1 MTNELK
7 GKVNYSV
14 NKNIAILEVDNPP
27 VNPLSSGVRAGLSE
41 YIAKANNDESIEG
54 IILTGAG
61 RSFIAGADISEF
73 GQKPDGPDLH
83 TALKEIEFSKKPV
96 LAAINGTALGGGLET
111 ALVCNYRMGTDKA
124 IVGLPEVNLG
134 LLPGAGGTQR
144 LPRLIGP
151 SQALKMMIAGT
162 PMSAKKALQQG
173 VIDAI
178 SENSLIDDAIAFL
191 QEKIG
196 LDLNEHPKVR
206 DKNEKVL
213 EARGDDNVLSEAKAL
228 AAKTRRGQFAPG
240 QIIACVEAAINED
253 DFDIGM
259 KKESEYFLECLINPQ
274 REAMI
279 HIFFGERAASKISD
293 IPKET
298 PLLPINSAGIVGSGT
313 MGGGIAMNFA
323 NAGIPVLVLDQDE
336 KNLKRGMGVIEKNY
350 QMMVDRG
357 RMTQEQ
363 KDAVL
368 SLITPTLSYEDLS
381 DVDIAVEAVY
391 ENLELK
397 QEIFKSLDTV
407 TKDHA
412 ILASNTSG
420 LDIDAIASSTKRP
433 GKVVG
438 THFFSPANV
447 MRLLEVV
454 RGKDSSDETMATVM
468 SIGKRMG
475 KAAVVS
481 LNAPGFI
488 GNRMLAGYTYQANM
502 LLLEGALPNQVDSA
516 LESFGMSM
524 GPFRMMDLVGLDLG
538 WRARKLANIETPLAN
553 KISDAL
559 CEQDRFGQK
568 TSKGFYNYSEGS
580 RAPNPAPENED
591 IYKAISS
598 QNNIERREISDQEII
613 DRCILALVNE
623 GARILEEGVAQRSGD
638 MDIVYINGY
647 GFPIWR
653 GGPMFYANQLG
664 LAEVISKMS
673 AFSKLDE
680 NFWRPAPLLQKLA
693 DSSGAFGEAPAPE
706 ERAELLSF
714 NKAIW
719 VVYRLKKPINRYLQ
733 LFFVELS

>member
-1 MTNELK
+1 MTQPLK
-7 GKVNYSV
+7 GKVNYTIQG
-14 NKNIAILEVDNPP
+14 NIAILEVDNPP

-41 YIAKANNDESIEG
+41 YIKKANEDDSVQG

-83 TALKEIEFSKKPV
+83 TTLRDIEFSTKPV
-96 LAAINGTALGGGLET
+96 VAAINGTALGGGLET
-111 ALVCNYRMGTDKA
+111 ALVCNYRIGTNNA

-151 SQALKMMIAGT
+151 SAALKMMLAGT
-162 PMSAKKALQQG
+162 PMSAKKALHQG

-178 SENSLIDDAIAFL
+178 SENSLIEDAIVFL
-191 QEKIG
+191 QDKIG
-196 LDLNEHPKVR
+196 LDSHPKVR
-206 DKNEKVL
+206 DKNEKII
-213 EARGDDNVLSEAKAL
+213 EARGNINVLTEARAL
-228 AAKTRRGQFAPG
+228 AAKTRKGQFAPG

-253 DFDIGM
+253 NFDDGM
-259 KKESEYFLECLINPQ
+259 KKEADYFLECLLHPQ

-293 IPKET
+293 VPKDT
-298 PLLPINSAGIVGSGT
+298 PLLPINSAGVVGSGT

-323 NAGIPVLVLDQDE
+323 NAGVPVFVLDQDE
-336 KNLKRGMGVIEKNY
+336 KNLTQGMSVIERNY

-357 RMTQEQ
+357 RMLPEQ
-363 KDAVL
+363 KDAVMN
-368 SLITPTLSYEDLS
+368 LITPTLRYEDLS
-381 DVDIAVEAVY
+381 EVDIAVEAVY
-391 ENLELK
+391 ENLALK
-397 QEIFKSLDTV
+397 QEIFKSLDMHIN
-407 TKDHA
+407 DNA

-420 LDIDAIASSTKRP
+420 LDIDAIASVTNRP
-433 GKVVG
+433 EKVVG
-438 THFFSPANV
+438 THFFSPANI

-454 RGKDSSDETMATVM
+454 KGEVSSNETMATVM

-488 GNRMLAGYTYQANM
+488 GNRMLSGYTYQANM
-502 LLLEGALPNQVDSA
+502 LLLEGALPNQIDNA

-538 WRARKLANIETPLAN
+538 WRARKLAELDTPLAN

-559 CEQDRFGQK
+559 CELERFGQK
-568 TSKGFYNYSEGS
+568 NGKGFYNYSEGS
-580 RAPNPAPENED
+580 RAPNPAPENQD
-591 IYKAISS
+591 IYESISN
-598 QNNIERREISDQEII
+598 QNNIVRREISDQEII

-623 GARILEEGVAQRSGD
+623 GAQILAEGVAQRSGD

-653 GGPMFYANQLG
+653 GGPMFYANKLG
-664 LAEVISKMS
+664 LDKVIKKLNEFS
-673 AFSKLDE
+673 AMDH
-680 NFWRPAPLLQKLA
+680 NFWKPAPLIEKLA
-693 DSSGAFGEAPAPE
+693 AEGQFFGEAPE
-706 ERAELLSF
+706 IEKRD
-714 NKAIW
+714 
-719 VVYRLKKPINRYLQ
+719 KKLTFKQSKNMGG
-733 LFFVELS
+733 V

>member
-1 MTNELK
+1 MTQPLK
-7 GKVNYSV
+7 GKVNYTIQG
-14 NKNIAILEVDNPP
+14 NIAILEVDNPP

-41 YIAKANNDESIEG
+41 YIKKANEDDSVQG

-83 TALKEIEFSKKPV
+83 TTLRDIEFSTKPV
-96 LAAINGTALGGGLET
+96 VAAINGTALGGGLET
-111 ALVCNYRMGTDKA
+111 ALVCNYRIGTNNA

-151 SQALKMMIAGT
+151 SAALKMMLAGN
-162 PMSAKKALQQG
+162 PMSAKKALHQG

-178 SENSLIDDAIAFL
+178 SENSLIEDAIVFL
-191 QEKIG
+191 QDKIG
-196 LDLNEHPKVR
+196 LDSHPKVR
-206 DKNEKVL
+206 DKNEKII
-213 EARGDDNVLSEAKAL
+213 EARGNINVLTEARAL
-228 AAKTRRGQFAPG
+228 AAKTRKGQFAPG

-253 DFDIGM
+253 NFDDGM
-259 KKESEYFLECLINPQ
+259 KKEADYFLECLLHPQ

-293 IPKET
+293 VPKDT
-298 PLLPINSAGIVGSGT
+298 PLLPINSAGVVGSGT

-323 NAGIPVLVLDQDE
+323 NAGVPVFVLDQDE
-336 KNLKRGMGVIEKNY
+336 KNLTQGMSVIERNY

-357 RMTQEQ
+357 RMLPEQ
-363 KDAVL
+363 KDAVMN
-368 SLITPTLSYEDLS
+368 LITPTLLYEDLS
-381 DVDIAVEAVY
+381 EVDIAVEAVY
-391 ENLELK
+391 ENLALK
-397 QEIFKSLDTV
+397 QEIFKSLDMHIN
-407 TKDHA
+407 DNA

-420 LDIDAIASSTKRP
+420 LDIDAIASVTNRP
-433 GKVVG
+433 EKVVG
-438 THFFSPANV
+438 THFFSPANI

-454 RGKDSSDETMATVM
+454 KGEVSSNETMATVM

-488 GNRMLAGYTYQANM
+488 GNRMLSGYTYQANM
-502 LLLEGALPNQVDSA
+502 LLLEGALPNQIDNA

-538 WRARKLANIETPLAN
+538 WRARKLAELDTPLAN

-559 CEQDRFGQK
+559 CELERFGQK
-568 TSKGFYNYSEGS
+568 NGKGFYNYSEGS
-580 RAPNPAPENED
+580 RAPNPAPENQD
-591 IYKAISS
+591 IYESISN
-598 QNNIERREISDQEII
+598 QNNIVRREISDQEII

-623 GARILEEGVAQRSGD
+623 GAQILAEGVAQRSGD

-653 GGPMFYANQLG
+653 GGPMFYANKLG
-664 LAEVISKMS
+664 LDKVIKKLNEFS
-673 AFSKLDE
+673 AMDH
-680 NFWRPAPLLQKLA
+680 NFWKPAPLLEKLA
-693 DSSGAFGEAPAPE
+693 AEGQFFAEAPE
-706 ERAELLSF
+706 IEKRD
-714 NKAIW
+714 
-719 VVYRLKKPINRYLQ
+719 KKLTFKQSKNMGG
-733 LFFVELS
+733 V

>member
-14 NKNIAILEVDNPP
+14 NENIAILEVDNPP

-111 ALVCNYRMGTDKA
+111 ALVCNYRMGTNKA

-178 SENSLIDDAIAFL
+178 SENSLMDDAIAFL

-336 KNLKRGMGVIEKNY
+336 KNLERGMGVIEKNY

-357 RMTQEQ
+357 RMSQEQ
-363 KDAVL
+363 KDMVL
-368 SLITPTLSYEDLS
+368 GLITPTLSYEDLS

-438 THFFSPANV
+438 THFFSPANI

-591 IYKAISS
+591 IYKEISS

-680 NFWRPAPLLQKLA
+680 NFWKPAPLLQKLA

-714 NKAIW
+714 NKANMGG
-719 VVYRLKKPINRYLQ
+719 V
-733 LFFVELS
+733 

>member
-1 MTNELK
+1 MTNVLK

-14 NKNIAILEVDNPP
+14 NENIAILEVDNPP

-111 ALVCNYRMGTDKA
+111 ALVCNYRMGTNKA

-206 DKNEKVL
+206 NKNEKVL

-336 KNLKRGMGVIEKNY
+336 KNLKRGMGVIDKNY

-420 LDIDAIASSTKRP
+420 LDIDAIASATKRP

-680 NFWRPAPLLQKLA
+680 NFWKPAPLLQKLA

-714 NKAIW
+714 NKANMGG
-719 VVYRLKKPINRYLQ
+719 V
-733 LFFVELS
+733 

>member
-298 PLLPINSAGIVGSGT
+298 PLLPINSAGIIGSGT

-538 WRARKLANIETPLAN
+538 WRARKLANIETSLAN

-714 NKAIW
+714 NKANMGG
-719 VVYRLKKPINRYLQ
+719 V
-733 LFFVELS
+733 

>member
-7 GKVNYSV
+7 GKVNYTV
-14 NKNIAILEVDNPP
+14 NGNIAILEVDNPP
-27 VNPLSSGVRAGLSE
+27 VNPLSSGVRAGLAE
-41 YIAKANNDESIEG
+41 YIAKANEDDAIEG

-73 GQKPDGPDLH
+73 GQKSDGPDLH
-83 TALKEIEFSKKPV
+83 TALKDIEFSKKPV

-111 ALVCNYRMGTDKA
+111 ALVCNYRMGTEKA

-151 SQALKMMIAGT
+151 SQALKMMLAGT

-196 LDLNEHPKVR
+196 SEEHPKVR

-213 EARGDDNVLSEAKAL
+213 EARGDDNVLAEAKAL

-240 QIIACVEAAINED
+240 QIISCVEAAINED
-253 DFDIGM
+253 DFDVGM
-259 KKESEYFLECLINPQ
+259 KKESEYFLECLMNPQ

-293 IPKET
+293 IPKDT
-298 PLLPINSAGIVGSGT
+298 HLLPISSAGIVGSGT

-336 KNLKRGMGVIEKNY
+336 KNLERGMGVIERNY

-357 RMTQEQ
+357 RMTPEQ
-363 KDAVL
+363 KDMVL
-368 SLITPTLSYEDLS
+368 GLITPTLSYEDLAN
-381 DVDIAVEAVY
+381 VDIAVEAVY

-397 QEIFKSLDTV
+397 QEIFKSLDAV

-420 LDIDAIASSTKRP
+420 LDIDAIASSTNRP

-454 RGKDSSDETMATVM
+454 RGKESSNETMATVM
-468 SIGKRMG
+468 SIGKKMG

-538 WRARKLANIETPLAN
+538 WRARKLADMETPLAN

-580 RAPNPAPENED
+580 RAPNAAPENEP
-591 IYKAISS
+591 IYKEISE
-598 QNNIERREISDQEII
+598 QNNIKRREISDQEII

-664 LAEVISKMS
+664 LSEVINKMND
-673 AFSKLDE
+673 FSELDAH
-680 NFWRPAPLLQKLA
+680 FWKPAPLLRKLA
-693 DSSGAFGEAPAPE
+693 DESGTFGEAPAPE
-706 ERAELLSF
+706 DRSELLSF
-714 NKAIW
+714 KNANMGG
-719 VVYRLKKPINRYLQ
+719 V
-733 LFFVELS
+733 

>member
-7 GKVNYSV
+7 GKVNY
-14 NKNIAILEVDNPP
+14 NINGNIAILEVDNPP
-27 VNPLSSGVRAGLSE
+27 VNPLSSGVRAGLAE
-41 YIAKANNDESIEG
+41 FIEKANSDSSIKG

-73 GQKPDGPDLH
+73 GKTFDGPDLNS
-83 TALKEIEFSKKPV
+83 TLRAIEYSKKPV

-111 ALVCNYRMGTDKA
+111 ALVCNYRMGTNKA

-144 LPRLIGP
+144 LPRLVGP
-151 SQALKMMIAGT
+151 SQALKMMLSGT
-162 PMSAKKALQQG
+162 PLSAKKALNQG
-173 VIDAI
+173 ILDAI
-178 SENSLIDDAIAFL
+178 SENSLIDDAIKFL
-191 QEKIG
+191 HDKID
-196 LDLNEHPKVR
+196 LDEHPKVR
-206 DKNEKVL
+206 DKNEKIL
-213 EARGDDNVLSEAKAL
+213 EARGSENILAEAKAL

-253 DFDIGM
+253 DFDVGL
-259 KKESEYFLECLINPQ
+259 KKESEYFLECLMNPQ

-293 IPKET
+293 IPKDT
-298 PLLPINSAGIVGSGT
+298 PLMPINSAGIVGSGT
-313 MGGGIAMNFA
+313 MGGGIAMNLA
-323 NAGIPVLVLDQDE
+323 NAGIPVFVLDQDE
-336 KNLKRGMGVIEKNY
+336 KNLQRGMGVIEKNY

-357 RMTQEQ
+357 RMNQEQ
-363 KDAVL
+363 KEVVMQ
-368 SLITPTLSYEDLS
+368 LIKPTLSYDDLA
-381 DVDIAVEAVY
+381 DVDIVVEAVY

-397 QEIFKSLDTV
+397 QEIFKTLDSV
-407 TKDHA
+407 TKDTA

-420 LDIDAIASSTKRP
+420 LDVDALASVTDRP

-454 RGKDSSDETMATVM
+454 RGKHSSDETMATVM
-468 SIGKRMG
+468 SLGKKMG

-502 LLLEGALPNQVDSA
+502 LLLEGALPSQVDGA

-524 GPFRMMDLVGLDLG
+524 GPFRMLDLVGLDLG
-538 WRARKLANIETPLAN
+538 WRARKLAKMETPLVN
-553 KISDAL
+553 KISDEL
-559 CEQDRFGQK
+559 CERDRFGQK
-568 TSKGFYNYSEGS
+568 NSKGFYNYSEGS
-580 RAPNPAPENED
+580 RAPNPAPENEE
-591 IYKAISS
+591 IYKEVSEK
-598 QNNIERREISDQEII
+598 NNIQRREISDQEII

-623 GARILEEGVAQRSGD
+623 GAKILEEGVAQRSGD

-653 GGPMFYANQLG
+653 GGPMFYANHLG
-664 LAEVISKMS
+664 LEEVIKKMEV
-673 AFSKLDE
+673 FSESDSD
-680 NFWRPAPLLQKLA
+680 FWKPAPLLLKLA
-693 DSSGAFGEAPAPE
+693 GESGSFGEAPPLD
-706 ERAELLSF
+706 ERAKLLSF
-714 NKAIW
+714 KQANMGG
-719 VVYRLKKPINRYLQ
+719 V
-733 LFFVELS
+733 

>member
-7 GKVNYSV
+7 GKVNYTV
-14 NKNIAILEVDNPP
+14 NGNIAILEVDNPP
-27 VNPLSSGVRAGLSE
+27 VNPLSSGVRAGLAE
-41 YIAKANNDESIEG
+41 YIAKANEDDAIEG

-73 GQKPDGPDLH
+73 GQKSDGPDLH
-83 TALKEIEFSKKPV
+83 TALKDIEFSKKPV

-111 ALVCNYRMGTDKA
+111 ALVCNYRMGTEKA

-151 SQALKMMIAGT
+151 SQALKMMLAGT

-196 LDLNEHPKVR
+196 SEEHPKVR

-213 EARGDDNVLSEAKAL
+213 EARGDDNVLAEAKAL

-240 QIIACVEAAINED
+240 QIISCVEAAINED
-253 DFDIGM
+253 DFDVGM
-259 KKESEYFLECLINPQ
+259 KKESEYFLECLMNPQ

-293 IPKET
+293 IPKDT
-298 PLLPINSAGIVGSGT
+298 PLLPISSAGIVGSGT

-336 KNLKRGMGVIEKNY
+336 KNLERGMGVIERNY

-357 RMTQEQ
+357 RMTPEQ
-363 KDAVL
+363 KDMVL
-368 SLITPTLSYEDLS
+368 GLITPTLSYEDLAN
-381 DVDIAVEAVY
+381 VDIAVEAVY

-397 QEIFKSLDTV
+397 QEIFKSLDAV

-420 LDIDAIASSTKRP
+420 LDIDAIASSTNRP

-454 RGKDSSDETMATVM
+454 RGKESSNETMATVM
-468 SIGKRMG
+468 SIGKKMG

-538 WRARKLANIETPLAN
+538 WRARKLADMETPLAN

-580 RAPNPAPENED
+580 RAPNAAPENEP
-591 IYKAISS
+591 IYKEISE

-664 LAEVISKMS
+664 LSEVINKMND
-673 AFSKLDE
+673 FSELDAH
-680 NFWRPAPLLQKLA
+680 FWKPAPLLKKLA
-693 DSSGAFGEAPAPE
+693 DESGTFGEAPAPE
-706 ERAELLSF
+706 DRSELLSF
-714 NKAIW
+714 KNANMGG
-719 VVYRLKKPINRYLQ
+719 V
-733 LFFVELS
+733 

>member
-1 MTNELK
+1 MTNKLK

-111 ALVCNYRMGTDKA
+111 ALVCNYRMGTNKA

-502 LLLEGALPNQVDSA
+502 LLLEGALPNKVDSA

-538 WRARKLANIETPLAN
+538 WRARKLANIETSLAN

-673 AFSKLDE
+673 AFSKLDK
-680 NFWRPAPLLQKLA
+680 NFWKPAPLLQKLA

-714 NKAIW
+714 NKANMGG
-719 VVYRLKKPINRYLQ
+719 V
-733 LFFVELS
+733 

>member
-1 MTNELK
+1 MK

-14 NKNIAILEVDNPP
+14 NENIAILEVDNPP

-111 ALVCNYRMGTDKA
+111 ALVCNYRMGTNKA

-178 SENSLIDDAIAFL
+178 SENSLMDDAIAFL

-336 KNLKRGMGVIEKNY
+336 KNLERGMGVIEKNY

-363 KDAVL
+363 KDMVL
-368 SLITPTLSYEDLS
+368 GLITPTLSYEDLS

-438 THFFSPANV
+438 THFFSPANI

-591 IYKAISS
+591 IYKEISS

-680 NFWRPAPLLQKLA
+680 NFWKPAPLLQKLA

-706 ERAELLSF
+706 ERAELLNF
-714 NKAIW
+714 NKANMGG
-719 VVYRLKKPINRYLQ
+719 V
-733 LFFVELS
+733 

>member
-1 MTNELK
+1 MANELK
-7 GKVNYSV
+7 GRVNYSV
-14 NKNIAILEVDNPP
+14 SGNIAILEVDNPP
-27 VNPLSSGVRAGLSE
+27 VNPLSSGVRAGLFDN
-41 YIAKANNDESIEG
+41 IAKANNDDSIEG

-73 GQKPDGPDLH
+73 GQKSDGPDFH
-83 TALKEIEFSKKPV
+83 TALREVEFSKKPV

-111 ALVCNYRMGTDKA
+111 ALVCNYRMGTQKA

-151 SQALKMMIAGT
+151 SQALKMMITGA
-162 PMSAKKALQQG
+162 PISAKKALDQG
-173 VIDAI
+173 IIDAI
-178 SENSLIDDAIAFL
+178 SEKSLMDDAIAFL

-196 LDLNEHPKVR
+196 LNEHPKVR
-206 DKNEKVL
+206 DKNEKLL
-213 EARGDDNVLSEAKAL
+213 EARGVENVLAEAKAL

-253 DFDIGM
+253 DFDVGL
-259 KKESEYFLECLINPQ
+259 KKESEYFLECLMNPQ

-279 HIFFGERAASKISD
+279 HIFFGERAATKISD
-293 IPKET
+293 IPKDT
-298 PLLPINSAGIVGSGT
+298 NLISINKAGIIGSGT

-323 NAGIPVLVLDQDE
+323 NAGIPVLVLDQDKE
-336 KNLKRGMGVIEKNY
+336 NLDRGIGVIEKNY

-357 RMTQEQ
+357 RMSADQ
-363 KDAVL
+363 KNTVMG
-368 SLITPTLSYEDLS
+368 LITPTLSYEDLS
-381 DVDIAVEAVY
+381 DVDIAIEAVY
-391 ENLELK
+391 ENLDLK
-397 QEIFKSLDTV
+397 KEIFKTLDDV
-407 TKDHA
+407 TKMEA

-420 LDIDAIASSTKRP
+420 LDIDSIASSTKRP
-433 GKVVG
+433 EKVVG
-438 THFFSPANV
+438 THFFSPANI

-454 RGKDSSDETMATVM
+454 RGKNSSDETMATVM
-468 SIGKRMG
+468 SLGKKMG

-488 GNRMLAGYTYQANM
+488 GNRMLAGYTHQANM
-502 LLLEGALPNQVDSA
+502 LLLEGALPSQIDNA

-524 GPFRMMDLVGLDLG
+524 GPFRMLDLVGLDLG

-553 KISDAL
+553 KISDEL
-559 CEQDRFGQK
+559 CERERFGQK
-568 TSKGFYNYSEGS
+568 NSMGFYNYSEGS
-580 RAPNPAPENED
+580 RAPNPAPENEE
-591 IYKAISS
+591 IYLEISKK
-598 QNNIERREISDQEII
+598 NNIKRREISDEEII

-664 LAEVISKMS
+664 LGEVIKKMS
-673 AFSKLDE
+673 AFSELD
-680 NFWRPAPLLQKLA
+680 NDFWKPAPLLQKLA
-693 DSSGAFGEAPAPE
+693 DQSGAFGEAPSIE
-706 ERAELLSF
+706 DRASLMSF
-714 NKAIW
+714 
-719 VVYRLKKPINRYLQ
+719 KKTNMGG
-733 LFFVELS
+733 V

>member
-14 NKNIAILEVDNPP
+14 NENIAILEVDNPP

-111 ALVCNYRMGTDKA
+111 ALVCNYRMGTNKA

-178 SENSLIDDAIAFL
+178 SENSLMDDAIAFL

-336 KNLKRGMGVIEKNY
+336 KNLERGMGVIEKNY

-363 KDAVL
+363 KDMVL
-368 SLITPTLSYEDLS
+368 GLITPTLSYEDLS

-438 THFFSPANV
+438 THFFSPANI

-559 CEQDRFGQK
+559 CDQDRFGQK

-591 IYKAISS
+591 IYKEISS
-598 QNNIERREISDQEII
+598 QNNIERRDISDQEII

-680 NFWRPAPLLQKLA
+680 NFWKPAPLLQKLA

-714 NKAIW
+714 NKANMGG
-719 VVYRLKKPINRYLQ
+719 V
-733 LFFVELS
+733 